1 MVPLHTSFTASVSP
15 ASPGAKPSWFALCLM
30 ASEMSS
36 LCRRMISMAVL
47 SLVATEEENKK
58 FLKTQYGNT
67 ICKENLNVALLS

>member
-1 MVPLHTSFTASVSP
+1 M
-15 ASPGAKPSWFALCLM
+15 FALCLM

-58 FLKTQYGNT
+58 YVKTQHE
-67 ICKENLNVALLS
+67 KLNMQGEPKRSFA

>member
-1 MVPLHTSFTASVSP
+1 
-15 ASPGAKPSWFALCLM
+15 M